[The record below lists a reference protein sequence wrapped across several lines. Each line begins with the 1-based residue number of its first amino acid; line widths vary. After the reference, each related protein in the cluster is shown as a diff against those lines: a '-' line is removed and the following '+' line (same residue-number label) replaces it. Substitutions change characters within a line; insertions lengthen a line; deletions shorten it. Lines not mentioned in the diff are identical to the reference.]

1 MAAFK
6 AAWSTNSPRAKLMM
20 LQLAKNQRTK
30 EPKNQK
36 EGRGVSGGHRT
47 STRRWLDD
55 GNYTL
60 LRGSDRSERQISN
73 MYRSDG
79 IRIVNIITSSGNFDA
94 MYNAMYNANY
104 RMHLHQHNL

>member
-36 EGRGVSGGHRT
+36 TKKKEGVLVGDTAQVH
-47 STRRWLDD
+47 DD
-55 GNYTL
+55 GLTMAII
-60 LRGSDRSERQISN
+60 RCSEDQIGAK
-73 MYRSDG
+73 DKFL
-79 IRIVNIITSSGNFDA
+79 ICIVQMVSE
-94 MYNAMYNANY
+94 
-104 RMHLHQHNL
+104 L